1 MLTITQQLADT
12 LAEEAI
18 NNGGATLTLN
28 GETVKDGYI
37 IGGGIIKDG
46 DALAKIDAA
55 ESNRMIAAR
64 IYLTLLRNRK
74 ELQNL
79 DGIGVWLNDG
89 VIYLDA
95 ITIEANF
102 IKAVTKGLSRQQ
114 QAIGGLVNGVY
125 TEYNLDN

>member
-28 GETVKDGYI
+28 GETVTDGYI

-95 ITIEANF
+95 ITIERNF